1 MLDCER
7 TLCECSI
14 ANERYV
20 NAHCFWAQA
29 CSGSASMKDRQQA
42 VKLRVGAHLG
52 LALGYL
58 PVPVPTPQDALTIRT
73 QEDIEADPDADV
85 NSSDDLPLQV

>member
-1 MLDCER
+1 
-7 TLCECSI
+7 
-14 ANERYV
+14 
-20 NAHCFWAQA
+20 
-29 CSGSASMKDRQQA
+29 MKDRQQA

-58 PVPVPTPQDALTIRT
+58 PVPVPTPQDPLTIRT
-73 QEDIEADPDADV
+73 QEDIGADPDVQHV